1 MIWEISFPI
10 FLTVTIVLGGGA
22 SFMAGRA
29 MAREWQPW
37 LRLIVYIFLLCV
49 AVRFFHFSLFGGT
62 FLLPVG
68 NIATSGYYFIVDFI
82 VLLAIG
88 ALGRQITR
96 ADQMSTQ
103 YLFLYQRRG
112 PVSWRR
118 TERTKL
124 GS

>member
-1 MIWEISFPI
+1 MIWEISFLV
-10 FLTVTIVLGGGA
+10 FFFVTVVLGGGA
-22 SFMAGRA
+22 SFMAGRT

-82 VLLAIG
+82 VLFAMA

-103 YLFLYQRRG
+103 YSFLYQRRG
-112 PVSWRR
+112 PMSWRR
-118 TERTKL
+118 TERAKP
-124 GS
+124 GN